1 MLGAALLGIGAKG
14 AKLEGKRLYP
24 FYECAVHAAD
34 TLDGKERSW
43 WQDKKQPE
51 AESTSTAATAATAA
65 VSAASTSTVAGK
77 RKRAAAVSAASTST
91 AEQTAASTSTAEQTA
106 ASTSKSMAAKRKSAP
121 TAVVAIE
128 EAVMTAVSDG
138 NELSDVATTAASDVA
153 MFAASD
159 GNELSD
165 VATTAASDAA
175 AAVVVALDGSAQ
187 RVPLRSKRS
196 GAARAQAQ
204 ANRAKRTRS
213 SVSRDADGSSG
224 GAGEQPDGRECEWDI
239 LGEDGWSAATDTPT
253 TAADATN

>member
-1 MLGAALLGIGAKG
+1 M
-14 AKLEGKRLYP
+14 
-24 FYECAVHAAD
+24 
-34 TLDGKERSW
+34 
-43 WQDKKQPE
+43 
-51 AESTSTAATAATAA
+51 
-65 VSAASTSTVAGK
+65 
-77 RKRAAAVSAASTST
+77 
-91 AEQTAASTSTAEQTA
+91 
-106 ASTSKSMAAKRKSAP
+106 M
-121 TAVVAIE
+121 
-128 EAVMTAVSDG
+128 
-138 NELSDVATTAASDVA
+138 
-153 MFAASD
+153 AASD